1 MGIGFLVS
9 GLIFSMVLNQY
20 VPKHRFEEEARK
32 NGMIYEGECRVWKAS
47 GTEKVEESKEI
58 KD

>member
-1 MGIGFLVS
+1 
-9 GLIFSMVLNQY
+9 MVLNQY

-32 NGMIYEGECRVWKAS
+32 NGMIYEGECRVWGAS